1 MALGVWEKGPS
12 LVIRPR
18 PLPIPPPSFSLCPV
32 EGSPKQMWRAGCQEP
47 GSFAQWQLD
56 VSVGAMRVAGVSQ
69 GMLTLYTRE
78 DMKQLC
84 LQPTGDFSGWGAP
97 WIQQGSG
104 LLFCPDAEALG

>member
-1 MALGVWEKGPS
+1 MGEGATPGHSIQASAHPS
-12 LVIRPR
+12 SL
-18 PLPIPPPSFSLCPV
+18 FSLCPGWKV
-32 EGSPKQMWRAGCQEP
+32 APSRCGAGCQEP

-56 VSVGAMRVAGVSQ
+56 VSMGAMRVAGVSQ

-84 LQPTGDFSGWGAP
+84 LQPTGRLRGGGTADIAGIW
-97 WIQQGSG
+97 